1 MVYHSTNANRR
12 IPDTVALQLLAAEEV
27 RSSLSLKTIFDIV
40 RPAHKVPITIW
51 SSDTPLTLKPKPITL
66 FFLVTGLWIFG
77 TGEAIII
84 ASGIGVSPWTVL
96 AQGIGKQTG
105 FSVGEATFVVSI
117 LVLFMW
123 VPLRETPGIGTIL
136 NAILIAMAIDVMV
149 PFLPEP
155 TETGPAFIQTIIGV
169 IVVGIGSSFY
179 LTANLGP
186 GPRDG
191 WMTGIQRRTDWPIGR
206 VRISIEILVLS
217 LGIVLGGTFGIGTII
232 FAIGIGPVVAM
243 SLGVVGRVSLA
254 GRQSHL

>member
-1 MVYHSTNANRR
+1 M
-12 IPDTVALQLLAAEEV
+12 
-27 RSSLSLKTIFDIV
+27 SLKTIFDIV
-40 RPAHKVPITIW
+40 RPAHKVPRTIW

-136 NAILIAMAIDVMV
+136 NAILIAMAIDVMA

-155 TETGPAFIQTIIGV
+155 TEIGPQVVQTIIG
-169 IVVGIGSSFY
+169 IILVGIGSGFY

-191 WMTGIQRRTDWPIGR
+191 WMTGIQQRSGWPIGR
-206 VRISIEILVLS
+206 VRIGIEVAVLS
-217 LGIVLGGTFGIGTII
+217 FGIILGGTFGRGTIL
-232 FAIGIGPVVAM
+232 FAIGIGPTVAM
-243 SLGVVGRVSLA
+243 CLGIA
-254 GRQSHL
+254 GRWSV

>member
-1 MVYHSTNANRR
+1 M
-12 IPDTVALQLLAAEEV
+12 
-27 RSSLSLKTIFDIV
+27 SLKTVFEFI
-40 RPAHKVPITIW
+40 RPAHEVPKTIW
-51 SSDTPLTLKPKPITL
+51 SSDTPLTLRPKPITFL
-66 FFLVTGLWIFG
+66 FLVTGLWIFG

-96 AQGIGKQTG
+96 AQGIGEQTG
-105 FSVGEATFVVSI
+105 FTVGESTFIVSVM
-117 LVLFMW
+117 VLFMW

-136 NAILIAMAIDVMV
+136 NAILIAMAIDVMA
-149 PFLPEP
+149 PFLPKP
-155 TETGPAFIQTIIGV
+155 TEIGPQVVQTIIGV
-169 IVVGIGSSFY
+169 IVVGIGSGFY